1 MKTSPEKALGI
12 MQLDTRFPRI
22 PGDVSH
28 PDSYEFPIIVQV
40 VSGANFKKAE
50 QADNPEILALFLE
63 AAMEL
68 EAQGV
73 FAITTSCGFLAAY
86 QREIASRV
94 RVPVFLSSLLQIPLV
109 RAITMGRVGIVT
121 ARAATFT
128 VEHLRAAGVSP
139 DVPTAV
145 AGLEDK
151 PMFRACILNNGTEI
165 DPDRIK
171 AEVIE
176 TAGSLLEHHSDIGA
190 FVFECHNLAP
200 YAPAVVETF
209 GKPVFDIITLAHFVH
224 DGVFKRKFLPRS

>member
-94 RVPVFLSSLLQIPLV
+94 RVPVFLSSLLQIP
-109 RAITMGRVGIVT
+109 IGPG
-121 ARAATFT
+121 
-128 VEHLRAAGVSP
+128 
-139 DVPTAV
+139 
-145 AGLEDK
+145 
-151 PMFRACILNNGTEI
+151 
-165 DPDRIK
+165 
-171 AEVIE
+171 
-176 TAGSLLEHHSDIGA
+176 HHSGA
-190 FVFECHNLAP
+190 GWA
-200 YAPAVVETF
+200 
-209 GKPVFDIITLAHFVH
+209 
-224 DGVFKRKFLPRS
+224 S